1 MWQTY
6 FLMGWEHTGA
16 FLALFLG
23 GLAAVLLGL
32 LVLAVCLLAL
42 VAVLSILFD
51 RITGAMA
58 KHWEKTG
65 KRPAYRWAEIIAR
78 GRRHEE

>member
-6 FLMGWEHTGA
+6 FLMGWENTGA
-16 FLALFLG
+16 VLAAFFGGAAAVFLAL
-23 GLAAVLLGL
+23 
-32 LVLAVCLLAL
+32 LVLAL
-42 VAVLSILFD
+42 VAVVLAVLFD

-65 KRPAYRWAEIIAR
+65 KRPAYRWAEIIAG
-78 GRRHEE
+78 GRHREE

>member
-42 VAVLSILFD
+42 VAVLSVLFD
-51 RITGAMA
+51 RITAAMA
-58 KHWEKTG
+58 RHWEKTG
-65 KRPAYRWAEIIAR
+65 KRPAYRWAEIIAG
-78 GRRHEE
+78 GRHREE

>member
-1 MWQTY
+1 MWQSY
-6 FLMGWEHTGA
+6 FLLGWEHTGA

-23 GLAAVLLGL
+23 GAAAALLALLSLAAVLLI
-32 LVLAVCLLAL
+32 L
-42 VAVLSILFD
+42 VAALSVLFD

-58 KHWEKTG
+58 KRWEKTG

-78 GRRHEE
+78 GWHREE

>member
-1 MWQTY
+1 MWQSY

-23 GLAAVLLGL
+23 GLAAVLLAL
-32 LVLAVCLLAL
+32 LALAVVLLAL
-42 VAVLSILFD
+42 VAVLSVMFD
-51 RITGAMA
+51 RITRAMA
-58 KHWEKTG
+58 KRWEKTG

-78 GRRHEE
+78 GRQHEE

>member
-42 VAVLSILFD
+42 VAVLSVLFD
-51 RITGAMA
+51 KITAAMA
-58 KHWEKTG
+58 RNWEKTG
-65 KRPAYRWAEIIAR
+65 KRPAYRWAEIIAG
-78 GRRHEE
+78 GRHREE

>member
-16 FLALFLG
+16 FMALFLG

-42 VAVLSILFD
+42 VAVLSVLFD
-51 RITGAMA
+51 KITAAMA
-58 KHWEKTG
+58 RRWEKTG
-65 KRPAYRWAEIIAR
+65 KRPAYRWAEIIAG
-78 GRRHEE
+78 GRHREE

>member
-42 VAVLSILFD
+42 VAVLSVLFD
-51 RITGAMA
+51 KITTAMA
-58 KHWEKTG
+58 RRWEKTG
-65 KRPAYRWAEIIAR
+65 KRPAYRWAEIIAG
-78 GRRHEE
+78 GRHREE

>member
-6 FLMGWEHTGA
+6 FVMGWENTGA
-16 FLALFLG
+16 VLAAFFGGAAAVFLA
-23 GLAAVLLGL
+23 L
-32 LVLAVCLLAL
+32 LVLAL
-42 VAVLSILFD
+42 VAGVLAVLFD

-65 KRPAYRWAEIIAR
+65 KRPAYRWAEIIAG
-78 GRRHEE
+78 GRHREE

>member
-1 MWQTY
+1 MWQSY

-23 GLAAVLLGL
+23 GLTAVLLAL
-32 LVLAVCLLAL
+32 LALALVLLAL
-42 VAVLSILFD
+42 VAVLAVLFD

-58 KHWEKTG
+58 KRWEKTS
-65 KRPAYRWAEIIAR
+65 KRPAYRWAEIIAG
-78 GRRHEE
+78 GRHREG

>member
-1 MWQTY
+1 MWQAY

-32 LVLAVCLLAL
+32 LVLAVCLFAL
-42 VAVLSILFD
+42 VAVLAVLFD

-65 KRPAYRWAEIIAR
+65 KRPAYRWAEIIAG
-78 GRRHEE
+78 GRHREE

>member
-1 MWQTY
+1 MWQSY

-23 GLAAVLLGL
+23 GLAAVLLAL
-32 LVLAVCLLAL
+32 LALAVVLLAL
-42 VAVLSILFD
+42 VAVLSVMFD
-51 RITGAMA
+51 RITRAMA
-58 KHWEKTG
+58 KHWEKKG